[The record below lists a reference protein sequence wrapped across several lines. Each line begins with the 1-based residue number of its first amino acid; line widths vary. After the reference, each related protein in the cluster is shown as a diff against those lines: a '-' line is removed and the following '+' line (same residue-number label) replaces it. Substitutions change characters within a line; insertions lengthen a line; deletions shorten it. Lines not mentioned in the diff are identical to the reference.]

1 VQTLTVQD
9 LVKAWLLDGVTR
21 KDGNA
26 ELQRR
31 FKKDLLPA
39 LGKTAMCSGQLIPD
53 TTLSFSRPERAIAR
67 H

>member
-1 VQTLTVQD
+1 MSKITVKELESLTAND
-9 LVKAWLLDGVTR
+9 DGVAR

-31 FKKDLLPA
+31 FNKDLLPA
-39 LGKTAMCSGQLIPD
+39 LGKTSVSSVSVLG
-53 TTLSFSRPERAIAR
+53 